1 MLGMGCPHPSFLN
14 SYPVANHDIPNPPIV
29 TEEGFA
35 AAGYRRYDRII
46 PEDLWAKLA
55 ELATVELS
63 PSMLEEVDLQAPG
76 EGGGGSQTT
85 VSSVP
90 HWLPDDFWQAVLAL
104 LGFSLPP
111 LQELEALC
119 PKIIERWEAE
129 RRQHVVDIGGVQVS
143 WTDAFRQWGKSL
155 LATSDVVW
163 KSGPLQLPDM
173 KILRAELKKMGEAHK
188 ASEMNVTL
196 CTHLWIDHLLGWP
209 RRWGHIAIFA
219 AFKGEGRHKALKCEI
234 SKHSF
239 RGGSKGGRV
248 SRLRGARVRVKG
260 GKGDGTRKGWG
271 EVIRSDNLD
280 WGVYNKTFSI
290 WESPWTEQRGYIENK
305 GVFVQAEQGM

>member
-1 MLGMGCPHPSFLN
+1 MRWVQWFLD
-14 SYPVANHDIPNPPIV
+14 PIRIQAQTATGVALQ
-29 TEEGFA
+29 EERKDKKKVPLKIEQTA
-35 AAGYRRYDRII
+35 AAEWVKSEGWDTMC
-46 PEDLWAKLA
+46 DH
-55 ELATVELS
+55 
-63 PSMLEEVDLQAPG
+63 LEG
-76 EGGGGSQTT
+76 EG
-85 VSSVP
+85 
-90 HWLPDDFWQAVLAL
+90 L
-104 LGFSLPP
+104 L
-111 LQELEALC
+111 
-119 PKIIERWEAE
+119 
-129 RRQHVVDIGGVQVS
+129 QHVVDMGGVQVS

-173 KILRAELKKMGEAHK
+173 KILRAKLKKMGEAHK
-188 ASEMNVTL
+188 ACEMNVTL
-196 CTHLWIDHLLGWP
+196 WAHLWIDHLLGWA

-260 GKGDGTRKGWG
+260 CKGDRTRKGWG

-280 WGVYNKTFSI
+280 RGLYNKKISV
-290 WESPWTEQRGYIENK
+290 WESSWTKQRGYIENK